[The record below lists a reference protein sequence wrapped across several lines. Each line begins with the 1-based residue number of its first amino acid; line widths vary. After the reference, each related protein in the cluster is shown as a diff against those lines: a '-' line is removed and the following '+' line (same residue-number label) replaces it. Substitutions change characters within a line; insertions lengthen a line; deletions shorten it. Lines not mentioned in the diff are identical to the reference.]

1 MSSNILTRKN
11 VSKKEVRHML
21 RDAIEPELRRMNRD
35 LRTYRKVR
43 RSQSIGTTV
52 SMAVGVILGAYA
64 GLPLIASVPLV
75 ASAGVVGSRLASKAA
90 EEACSHGPEFRQK
103 NDLYFLLRLTNEA
116 ERF

>member
-11 VSKKEVRHML
+11 VSKKEVRQML

-64 GLPLIASVPLV
+64 GLPPIASVPLV